1 MKGKRG
7 VKKKKKEE
15 EEISKILHLSARVFS
30 GAGIMRV

>member
-7 VKKKKKEE
+7 VKKKKEEE